1 MITII
6 EFGVFTFMKK
16 ILLIISVFFAQSLN
30 ANAEQKGISISD
42 EWARPIIIAGRPG
55 GAYFTIKNNNQKTDR
70 LISVTSSISKRVEIH
85 EHIMDNGIMKM
96 SQVPSIAIPPR
107 GTVKLKP
114 GGYHIMI
121 FQSDRK
127 YTLGE
132 SIDLTLEFESGIIIK
147 KTLEV
152 YARQP

>member
-6 EFGVFTFMKK
+6 ESGVFTFMKK

-96 SQVPSIAIPPR
+96 SQVPSIAIPTC

-121 FQSDRK
+121 FQPDRK

-147 KTLEV
+147 KTLGV